1 MSSSGGGGVGGAAA
15 AFVRQR
21 YNASGYS
28 SSGGEDLEDD
38 ASGPS
43 VDYRPQSSRLNGWCQ
58 RLETLVWLAS
68 AVFIIYCGDLRSNF
82 FTLLLRDER
91 IKSIE
96 SWVIMCSLQ
105 HWDILISIL
114 LGEGY
119 GQSRWQMGHIGS
131 CCHSHSNCNWPP
143 SIFSILLGIV
153 ANMEFFDIASIVHI
167 VYGFCGYISIYSDI
181 CKNETRCILTPLR
194 LMETLKSMERKISL
208 RIILA
213 DEHLKGMIRSIM
225 SDGWP
230 KD

>member
-91 IKSIE
+91 IKRTALNLGLLCVACNIGIFLYLSF
-96 SWVIMCSLQ
+96 WVKDMAKVDDR
-105 HWDILISIL
+105 WDILAPAAIPTATVIGLLAFFLFCLALWPIWSFLTLPLLFTLFMAFLVIS
-114 LGEGY
+114 
-119 GQSRWQMGHIGS
+119 
-131 CCHSHSNCNWPP
+131 P
-143 SIFSILLGIV
+143 
-153 ANMEFFDIASIVHI
+153 
-167 VYGFCGYISIYSDI
+167 YIPTYVKMKPDAYS
-181 CKNETRCILTPLR
+181 LR
-194 LMETLKSMERKISL
+194 L
-208 RIILA
+208 
-213 DEHLKGMIRSIM
+213 D
-225 SDGWP
+225 
-230 KD
+230 